1 MSYMHPPAAIYTEL
15 PSAGAGTPASDT
27 TSSLAKVPRSK
38 TTQLKPSWLSGI
50 LSKPTGTFS
59 LPSRRRKTSIVEAP
73 PKPKKSKGSLG
84 LSTLY
89 EPPDGVVIAEMIF
102 IHGLGGGSIKT
113 WCDSSGP
120 APPSCW
126 PRDWLP
132 ADAEFEHVRIH
143 TFGYEADW
151 RERTPSILS
160 VHDFAQSLLGEMMN
174 HQLIK
179 RSDAGIVLVGHSM
192 GGCVAKKA
200 YILARQDP
208 ACADLA
214 SRVHSMFFL
223 ATPHRGS
230 ELGKVL
236 RNLLLVTGVSK
247 PYVKDLVANSGPVL
261 EVNEAFHQYA
271 SDLRLWSF
279 FESLPMSDYS
289 NILVVDKHSATL
301 GFDNE
306 SVSLMDADHRTICK
320 FKYQSDH
327 NYRKLR
333 NALLS
338 AVEMIKSNSPRMV
351 AKARL
356 GPYLGVDDSFED
368 DLIMHREARHPES
381 CAWIV
386 QDPGFCNWTLFD
398 AESPPIYWLVA
409 GMGAG
414 KSIMCSRVVDYLSE
428 QTEPMRC
435 SYFFI
440 SRARGEMRD
449 LSTLLLSIAFQMGLQ
464 DAQVRRAIVRLQE
477 GGVSWEGQTDKL
489 IWRKLFQEA
498 IFNVKSPLTHFW
510 IIDGLDEYSGDSDV
524 YQLLE
529 QLPQHVRVFVASQ
542 HTPEIQEGMLS
553 LGQRVSIRMVGTE
566 HTVSDMRFVVKAR
579 LKQLNHLETGDELV
593 SRIVE
598 KSNGSFVWI
607 RLVLKE
613 LETAFT
619 DEDIEAILEEVPSD
633 LHEMYA
639 RILHSIEKDKRR
651 AKLAKSIL
659 TWITLAQR
667 PMTIEELRDAVQMD
681 IRAAPQNMV
690 HAAVAAC
697 GQFIMIDQRLRLH
710 LVHDTARQFL
720 CRADAESNFAI
731 TPAKDHGHL
740 AALCL
745 AYLAKHLAVDRS
757 AQRAESPFLWY
768 AAECFAQHLDKSNA
782 GEPLYSGT
790 ITQFLDKWVLHW
802 IESLARRRKLGIA
815 VQSAL
820 NIERYAERGKDG
832 GMWSGHDIVRLKGW
846 TTDISRVV
854 LNFREPLLR
863 SPSAIH
869 HLVPPFCP
877 TQSMI
882 HRHASSSGDAE
893 LAILGS
899 RDQCWNECLMCIE
912 HEALVEVVACGR
924 HHAAIGLSTGFI
936 TVYDMAL
943 LQSTLEVKFLNSQL
957 KLIGF
962 GCDDKYLAA
971 TGFGQAAIW
980 ETKTGTLRYTFDCG
994 PILSFSL
1001 SLTHFT
1007 AVLSS
1012 GVIER
1017 RNLET
1022 KESDILQWSA
1032 FDNSS
1037 LEAPLPSSAA
1047 CEARFD
1053 ETCPRRFAVAFYSTG
1068 DIYLMDIDGLSI
1080 RGVLRTS
1087 EQHLVKEFAF
1097 NPSPGTH
1104 FLAASYTGGGLALF
1118 NTSTMCQIY
1127 HRPDIFANHVSWTT
1141 DGKRLVVGTGES
1153 AYTLE
1158 IYKVQFSE
1166 AVSLDFVCQVDHPG
1180 IPVTP
1185 LVVASQGK
1193 RILGAHSRQSRIWEF
1208 PMLELQGGED
1218 REDAMTED
1226 ESHKLELSPRDARAA
1241 SGPRKDPI
1249 AVMAVSVD
1257 GRVVICGTE
1266 SGEVVAFSALDG
1278 SWIAQLHQE
1287 HRCAITSLVLV
1298 QDVEGDLVITGDQD
1312 GFVVFAEAMHE
1323 QGKWGSAKVALKE
1336 RCGNLVEQMLLS
1348 PSKDRLL
1355 IITLSGSELWCSS
1368 SRKKLENLRV
1378 PRSSANLRRAVQF
1391 PLMDDRFIILE
1402 DSRSQVFYWHDFG
1415 RASEGTL
1422 SLYRD
1427 GRLPEPEYVT
1437 NASYLSNDCV
1447 FVEKLADPLTGT
1459 RTNCWD
1465 ASSFLAG
1472 GEQAAEAIPRRGLQ
1486 ALGCVLGDVI
1496 AVIDSTLIFLH
1507 KERWISTVDLDTF
1520 HLSLEVRRH
1529 FFIPPEWVSI
1539 FGSVVCVLT
1548 SERSLIFASRQ
1559 DVVVVKGWMARWET
1573 DLLGLFDADAE
1584 LEEYAGTD
1592 IWVTGRPLR

>member
-1 MSYMHPPAAIYTEL
+1 MSHMHPQATMYTEL
-15 PSAGAGTPASDT
+15 SSAGAGAPASNI
-27 TSSLAKVPRSK
+27 TSSISKVPRSK
-38 TTQLKPSWLSGI
+38 SAQLKPSWLSGI

-59 LPSRRRKTSIVEAP
+59 LPSRRRKTPTVEAP

-89 EPPDGVVIAEMIF
+89 EPPDGAVIAEMIF

-160 VHDFAQSLLGEMMN
+160 VHDFAQSLLEEMRN

-208 ACADLA
+208 TCADLA
-214 SRVHSMFFL
+214 GRFHSMFFL

-271 SDLRLWSF
+271 PDLHLWSF

-338 AVEMIKSNSPRMV
+338 AVEMIKSNSPKMV

-368 DLIMHREARHPES
+368 DLITHREARHPES
-381 CAWIV
+381 CAWVIR
-386 QDPGFCNWTLFD
+386 DPSFRNWTLSQP
-398 AESPPIYWLVA
+398 ESPPIYWLVA
-409 GMGAG
+409 GIGAG
-414 KSIMCSRVVDYLSE
+414 KSIICSRIADYLQSE
-428 QTEPMRC
+428 SARC

-440 SRARGEMRD
+440 KRGKGEMHD
-449 LSTLLLSIAFQMGLQ
+449 LSTLFLSMAFQMGLQ
-464 DAQVRRAIVRLQE
+464 DAQVRRAIIRLQE

-489 IWRKLFQEA
+489 IWRKLFLEA
-498 IFNVKSPLTHFW
+498 IFNVKSPSTHFW
-510 IIDGLDEYSGDSDV
+510 IIDGLDEYSGASDL
-524 YQLLE
+524 YQFLE
-529 QLPQHVRVFVASQ
+529 QLPPHVRVFVASQ

-553 LGQRVSIRMVGTE
+553 LGQRVSVWIVDPGQ
-566 HTVSDMRFVVKAR
+566 TVSDMRSVVKAR
-579 LKQLNHLETGDELV
+579 LKQLDHLETGDDLV
-593 SRIVE
+593 SRIVD

-619 DEDIEAILEEVPSD
+619 NEDIEDILEEVPSD

-667 PMTIEELRDAVQMD
+667 PMTIEELQGAVQMD
-681 IRAAPQNMV
+681 IRASPQKMV

-697 GQFIMIDQRLRLH
+697 GQFILIDQSHRLH

-720 CRADAESNFAI
+720 CRADLESQFAI
-731 TPAKDHGHL
+731 TPASDHGRL
-740 AALCL
+740 AALCM
-745 AYLAKHLAVDRS
+745 AYLAKYLAVDRA
-757 AQRAESPFLWY
+757 AQSVESTFLWY
-768 AAECFAQHLDKSNA
+768 AAECFSQHLAQSKA
-782 GEPLYSGT
+782 GEHLSPGT
-790 ITQFLDKWVLHW
+790 ITQFLDEWVLHW
-802 IESLARRRKLGIA
+802 IESLAQRRKLGVAIR
-815 VQSAL
+815 SAL
-820 NIERYAERGKDG
+820 NIERYAERGEEEG
-832 GMWSGHDIVRLKGW
+832 VWSGHDIVRLKDW
-846 TTDISRVV
+846 ATDLSRVV
-854 LNFREPLLR
+854 LNFREPLLK
-863 SPSAIH
+863 SPAAIH
-869 HLVPPFCP
+869 HLVPSFCP
-877 TQSMI
+877 TQSLI
-882 HRHASSSGDAE
+882 YRHAFSSGDAE
-893 LAILGS
+893 LAILGP
-899 RDQCWNECLMCIE
+899 RDQRWNECLMCIE
-912 HEALVEVVACGR
+912 HEALVEAVACGR
-924 HHAAIGLSTGFI
+924 HHLAIGLSTGFI

-943 LQSTLEVKFLNSQL
+943 LQSTIEVKFLNSQL

-980 ETKTGTLRYTFDCG
+980 ETMTGTLRYTFECSSV
-994 PILSFSL
+994 LSFSF
-1001 SLTHFT
+1001 SLNHFIT
-1007 AVLSS
+1007 ISSS
-1012 GVIER
+1012 GVTER

-1022 KESDILQWSA
+1022 KELDTLQWST
-1032 FDNSS
+1032 FDSTAI
-1037 LEAPLPSSAA
+1037 EPPFPSSAA

-1053 ETCPRRFAVAFYSTG
+1053 EACPQRFAVAFYSSG
-1068 DIYLMDIDGLSI
+1068 DIYLMNIDEQSV
-1080 RGVLRTS
+1080 RGVLRAPGT
-1087 EQHLVKEFAF
+1087 HLVREFSF
-1097 NPSPGTH
+1097 NPSPGKH
-1104 FLAASYTGGGLALF
+1104 LLAASYTGGGLAIF
-1118 NTSTMCQIY
+1118 DTSTMLEIY
-1127 HRPDIFANHVSWTT
+1127 RKPAMFAKHVSWTT
-1141 DGKRLVVGTGES
+1141 DGKHLVLGTGET

-1158 IYKVQFSE
+1158 IYKVQTSD
-1166 AVSLDFVCQVDHPG
+1166 VVNLSLICQVDHPG
-1180 IPVTP
+1180 IPITP

-1193 RILGAHSRQSRIWEF
+1193 RIVGAHSRQSRIWEL
-1208 PMLELQGGED
+1208 PMLDLQVHQEH
-1218 REDAMTED
+1218 EDAMAD
-1226 ESHKLELSPRDARAA
+1226 EESIPELLPRDSLATTGSRRA
-1241 SGPRKDPI
+1241 SI
-1249 AVMAVSVD
+1249 TVMALSDD
-1257 GRVVICGTE
+1257 GCVVICGTE
-1266 SGEVVAFSALDG
+1266 SGEVVAFSAVDG
-1278 SWIAQLHQE
+1278 SRIARLHQK
-1287 HRCAITSLVLV
+1287 HKCAITSLVLV
-1298 QDVEGDLVITGDQD
+1298 QDTEGDMIITGDED
-1312 GFVVFAEAMHE
+1312 GFVVFAKAIRE
-1323 QGKWGSAKVALKE
+1323 QTGWGSAKIELEE
-1336 RCGNLVEQMLLS
+1336 RCGNFIEQMLLS

-1355 IITLSGSELWCSS
+1355 IITLSASELWSLPS
-1368 SRKKLENLRV
+1368 KKKLESLRV

-1391 PLMDDRFIILE
+1391 PLTDDRFIILE
-1402 DSRSQVFYWHDFG
+1402 NSRSHVFCWRDFA
-1415 RASEGTL
+1415 RASEGSL

-1427 GRLPEPEYVT
+1427 GRLPEPEHVT
-1437 NASYLSNDCV
+1437 NASYLSNGRV
-1447 FVEKLADPLTGT
+1447 FVEKLADPLTGI

-1465 ASSFLAG
+1465 TNSFLAG
-1472 GEQAAEAIPRRGLQ
+1472 HDQALEVIPRRGLQ
-1486 ALGCVLGDVI
+1486 ALSCVLGDI
-1496 AVIDSTLIFLH
+1496 ISANDSTLVFLH

-1520 HLSLEVRRH
+1520 HLTMEVRRH

-1539 FGSVVCVLT
+1539 LGSVVCALT
-1548 SERSLIFASRQ
+1548 PEKSLVFASKQ
-1559 DVVVVKGWMARWET
+1559 DVVIVKGWMGRWET
-1573 DLLGLFDADAE
+1573 DLLGHFDMDAE
-1584 LEEYAGTD
+1584 LAEYAETD

>member
-1 MSYMHPPAAIYTEL
+1 
-15 PSAGAGTPASDT
+15 
-27 TSSLAKVPRSK
+27 
-38 TTQLKPSWLSGI
+38 
-50 LSKPTGTFS
+50 
-59 LPSRRRKTSIVEAP
+59 
-73 PKPKKSKGSLG
+73 KSKGSLG

-89 EPPDGVVIAEMIF
+89 EPPDGIVIAEMIF

-113 WCDSSGP
+113 WCGSSSGS

-208 ACADLA
+208 TCADLA
-214 SRVHSMFFL
+214 SRFHSMFFL

-338 AVEMIKSNSPRMV
+338 AVEMIKSNSPKMV

-368 DLIMHREARHPES
+368 ELIMHREARHPET
-381 CAWIV
+381 CDWIV
-386 QDPGFCNWTLFD
+386 QDPGFRNWTLFD
-398 AESPPIYWLVA
+398 PESPPIYWLVA

-414 KSIMCSRVVDYLSE
+414 KSIMCSRVVDYMYQQSE
-428 QTEPMRC
+428 PTRC

-440 SRARGEMRD
+440 KRGKGEMRD

-498 IFNVKSPLTHFW
+498 IFNIKSPLTHFW
-510 IIDGLDEYSGDSDV
+510 IIDGLDECSGASDI
-524 YQLLE
+524 YQFFE
-529 QLPQHVRVFVASQ
+529 QLPQHVRVLIASQ

-553 LGQRVSIRMVGTE
+553 LGQRVAIRMVGTE
-566 HTVSDMRFVVKAR
+566 HTASDMRSVVKAR
-579 LKQLNHLETGDELV
+579 LKQLNHLETGDDLV

-667 PMTIEELRDAVQMD
+667 PMTIEELRGAVQMD
-681 IRAAPQNMV
+681 IRALPQNML
-690 HAAVAAC
+690 HAAVSAC
-697 GQFIMIDQRLRLH
+697 GQFIMIDQRRQLH

-720 CRADAESNFAI
+720 CRADLNSQFAI
-731 TPAKDHGHL
+731 TPTKDHGHL

-745 AYLAKHLAVDRS
+745 AYLAKYLAVDRS
-757 AQRAESPFLWY
+757 TQRTEISFLWY
-768 AAECFAQHLDKSNA
+768 ASECFSQHLAKSNA
-782 GEPLYSGT
+782 GEPLSPGVVSR
-790 ITQFLDKWVLHW
+790 FLDEWVLHW
-802 IESLARRRKLGIA
+802 IESLAQRRKLEVA
-815 VQSAL
+815 VQSVINL
-820 NIERYAERGKDG
+820 ESYAERGKEEAV
-832 GMWSGHDIVRLKGW
+832 WSDDDIARLKGW
-846 TTDISRVV
+846 TSDISRVV
-854 LNFREPLLR
+854 LNFREPLLK
-863 SPSAIH
+863 SPAAIH

-877 TQSMI
+877 TQSLI
-882 HRHASSSGDAE
+882 YRHAASSGDVE
-893 LAILGS
+893 LTVSGP
-899 RDQCWNECLMCIE
+899 REQRWNECLMCIE
-912 HEALVEVVACGR
+912 HEAMVEVVACGR
-924 HHAAIGLSTGFI
+924 HHAAIGLSTGYI

-943 LQSTLEVKFLNSQL
+943 LQSTIEVKFLNSQL

-980 ETKTGTLRYTFDCG
+980 ETKTGTLRHTFDCG
-994 PILSFSL
+994 P
-1001 SLTHFT
+1001 
-1007 AVLSS
+1007 VLS
-1012 GVIER
+1012 
-1017 RNLET
+1017 NLET
-1022 KESDILQWSA
+1022 KELETLQWGT
-1032 FDNSS
+1032 FDSTS
-1037 LEAPLPSSAA
+1037 MEVPLPSSYA

-1053 ETCPRRFAVAFYSTG
+1053 EACPQRFGVAFYSSG
-1068 DIYLMDIDGLSI
+1068 DIYLLHIDELSVQ
-1080 RGVLRTS
+1080 GVLKTPEGR
-1087 EQHLVKEFAF
+1087 LVKEFSF
-1097 NPSPGTH
+1097 NPSPETH
-1104 FLAASYTGGGLALF
+1104 LLAACYTGGGLAIF
-1118 NTSTMCQIY
+1118 DTSTICQIY
-1127 HRPDIFANHVSWTT
+1127 YKPDMCANHVSWTA
-1141 DGKRLVVGTGES
+1141 DGRHAVVGTEET
-1153 AYTLE
+1153 AFTLE
-1158 IYKVQFSE
+1158 IYKVQISD
-1166 AVSLDFVCQVDHPG
+1166 AVSLDLVCQVDHPG
-1180 IPVTP
+1180 IPITP

-1208 PMLELQGGED
+1208 PMLELQEGQMH
-1218 REDAMTED
+1218 EDAATGD
-1226 ESHKLELSPRDARAA
+1226 FRAAIGSRSHKA
-1241 SGPRKDPI
+1241 SI
-1249 AVMAVSVD
+1249 AVMALSDD
-1257 GRVVICGTE
+1257 GRVMICGTQ
-1266 SGEVVAFSALDG
+1266 SGEVMASSALDG
-1278 SWIAQLHQE
+1278 S
-1287 HRCAITSLVLV
+1287 
-1298 QDVEGDLVITGDQD
+1298 
-1312 GFVVFAEAMHE
+1312 
-1323 QGKWGSAKVALKE
+1323 
-1336 RCGNLVEQMLLS
+1336 
-1348 PSKDRLL
+1348 
-1355 IITLSGSELWCSS
+1355 
-1368 SRKKLENLRV
+1368 
-1378 PRSSANLRRAVQF
+1378 
-1391 PLMDDRFIILE
+1391 
-1402 DSRSQVFYWHDFG
+1402 
-1415 RASEGTL
+1415 
-1422 SLYRD
+1422 
-1427 GRLPEPEYVT
+1427 
-1437 NASYLSNDCV
+1437 
-1447 FVEKLADPLTGT
+1447 
-1459 RTNCWD
+1459 
-1465 ASSFLAG
+1465 
-1472 GEQAAEAIPRRGLQ
+1472 
-1486 ALGCVLGDVI
+1486 
-1496 AVIDSTLIFLH
+1496 
-1507 KERWISTVDLDTF
+1507 
-1520 HLSLEVRRH
+1520 
-1529 FFIPPEWVSI
+1529 
-1539 FGSVVCVLT
+1539 
-1548 SERSLIFASRQ
+1548 
-1559 DVVVVKGWMARWET
+1559 
-1573 DLLGLFDADAE
+1573 
-1584 LEEYAGTD
+1584 
-1592 IWVTGRPLR
+1592 